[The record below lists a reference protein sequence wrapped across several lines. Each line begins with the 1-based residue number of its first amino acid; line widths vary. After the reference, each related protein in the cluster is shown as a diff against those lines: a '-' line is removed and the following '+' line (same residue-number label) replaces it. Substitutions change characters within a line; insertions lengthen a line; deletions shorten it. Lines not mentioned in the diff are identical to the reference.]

1 MSFDKDKLSL
11 VDYFLKQ
18 EKYSVY
24 KSKPRNNN
32 NAYLY
37 KVDSKEFQII
47 KIIDNFSGEFNDF
60 IINDEIINDEIVQT
74 LKTFLNKKFQREK
87 LTILSIILIENRSQ
101 IYKDDSGDVTLFVNQ
116 NNYLDRLKNYYPN
129 ITMLE
134 KNSETESSMAEMTT
148 EEILGVIKD
157 PNSKLTKNLK
167 QLSDTLSV
175 NNLGVTWVLI
185 ALLLVIP
192 IAGIFFGEQIFN
204 TQGLNEKETQLVYGG
219 ITRDLLIWNNQWW
232 RLWTYVLFSSNS
244 LLIVLN
250 LFMIFTVAH
259 YVEAL
264 LGRWRLSVILLLG
277 IPLAGLF
284 LGAML
289 PNLIFGGSTILLA
302 ILWGSLFSYNY
313 GKEDLGVLIANQR
326 TLIIML
332 WLLIMPIFL
341 GYSYYLINFVGFFV
355 GSAIGYG
362 LEFNRSHRVN
372 WTMLYPVFIIVTMI
386 TVSVI
391 ALLWIRYVPPYNGEV
406 IDALVSYWRAGLMSR
421 SAIEDMLNNYY
432 LYPKPDWPI
441 FLLNSQTRFDN
452 LFALGG
458 LGNLWQR

>member
-1 MSFDKDKLSL
+1 MIFDKDKLSL
-11 VDYFLKQ
+11 IDYFLKQ

-24 KSKPRNNN
+24 KSKSRNNN

-60 IINDEIINDEIVQT
+60 IINDEIVQM
-74 LKTFLNKKFQREK
+74 LKTFLNKKFQRAK
-87 LTILSIILIENRSQ
+87 LTILSIVLIENRSQ
-101 IYKDDSGDVTLFVNQ
+101 IYKDDGGDVTLFVNQ

-134 KNSETESSMAEMTT
+134 KNSETKSSTARMTK
-148 EEILGVIKD
+148 EEILDGIKE

-167 QLSDTLSV
+167 QLSDKLSV
-175 NNLGVTWVLI
+175 NNLGVTWILI

-192 IAGIFFGEQIFN
+192 IVGIFFGSQIFN
-204 TQGLNEKETQLVYGG
+204 TQGLSEKATKLVYGG

-244 LLIVLN
+244 LLVVLN
-250 LFMIFTVAH
+250 LFMIFTVAR
-259 YVEAL
+259 YAEAL
-264 LGRWRLSVILLLG
+264 LGRWRLSAILLLG
-277 IPLAGLF
+277 VPLVGLF
-284 LGAML
+284 LGAVL
-289 PNLIFGGSTILLA
+289 PNWIFGGSTILLA

-313 GKEDLGVLIANQR
+313 GKEDLLALIANQR
-326 TLIIML
+326 ILIIML

-341 GYSYYLINFVGFFV
+341 GYSYYLINFISFFV

-372 WTMLYPVFIIVTMI
+372 WTMLYPIFIIVTII
-386 TVSVI
+386 TVSVVT
-391 ALLWIRYVPPYNGEV
+391 LLWMRYVPPYNGAVIEV
-406 IDALVSYWRAGLMSR
+406 LVSYWRVGLISQ
-421 SAIEDMLNNYY
+421 SAIEDMLNSYY
-432 LYPKPDWPI
+432 LYPKTGWPI
-441 FLLNSQTRFDN
+441 FLLNSQTSFDN
-452 LFALGG
+452 IFVLGG

>member
-47 KIIDNFSGEFNDF
+47 KIIDNFSGEFHNF
-60 IINDEIINDEIVQT
+60 IINDEIVKM
-74 LKTFLNKKFQREK
+74 LKTFLNKKFQRAK
-87 LTILSIILIENRSQ
+87 ITILSIVLIENRSQ
-101 IYKDDSGDVTLFVNQ
+101 IYKDDSGNVTLFVNK
-116 NNYLDRLKNYYPN
+116 NNYLDQLKNYYPN

-134 KNSETESSMAEMTT
+134 ESSETESSMVGMTT
-148 EEILGVIKD
+148 EEILDGIKD

-167 QLSDTLSV
+167 QLSDKLSV

-185 ALLLVIP
+185 ALLLLIP
-192 IAGIFFGEQIFN
+192 FIGIFFGAQIFN
-204 TQGLNEKETQLVYGG
+204 TQELSEKATQLVYGG

-244 LLIVLN
+244 LLVVLN
-250 LFMIFTVAH
+250 LFMIFTVAR

-277 IPLAGLF
+277 VPLAGLF
-284 LGAML
+284 LGAVL
-289 PNLIFGGSTILLA
+289 PNWIFGGSTILLA

-313 GKEDLGVLIANQR
+313 GKENLGVLIANQW

-391 ALLWIRYVPPYNGEV
+391 TLLWMRYVPPYSGAV
-406 IDALVSYWRAGLMSR
+406 IDVLVSYWRAGLMSR
-421 SAIEDMLNNYY
+421 NAIEDMLNNYY

-458 LGNLWQR
+458 LGNFWQY